1 MEDCFSTDEKSI
13 AVRQPWFDPNATD
26 NETNE
31 HARRAFETVLFVRQ
45 RLYTGE
51 QYRRFAANVVD
62 FARASNRTKQLTRH
76 SVRTPRKISSVDLI
90 LFSERTHRA

>member
-1 MEDCFSTDEKSI
+1 V
-13 AVRQPWFDPNATD
+13 AVKQPWFDPNAVD

-51 QYRRFAANVVD
+51 RYRRFAANVVE
-62 FARASNRTKQLTRH
+62 FARDFNRTKQLTRQ
-76 SVRTPRKISSVDLI
+76 SVRIEKTCC
-90 LFSERTHRA
+90 FFRTKNFDR